1 MVALSHAPLQ
11 LVHNPVL
18 KIVTIPFD
26 RPIFILSAPRS
37 GSSYFYEILRR
48 SRDVRSFDKE
58 NDPLWFK
65 FFPYSRSPLPS
76 DYIAGKECPS
86 ATVRAFRTQLLL
98 KALQA
103 SRTHR
108 WQDRLQH
115 VFLRKPLRYLE
126 KTIANCFHLEAL
138 TRMFPDALYIHIVR
152 DGRACISSMLEGWN
166 SGFFWKRPLPF
177 PADATIA
184 HWTYPIPP
192 GWQRVVHRPL
202 PEICA
207 WSWQEHN
214 RYVLEKVK
222 QDEVFQRNYI
232 RISYEDLRADP
243 DRAIEK
249 VADFA
254 GLTPTEESRQ
264 YINNKRPSWTT
275 ISQPK
280 AGKWREKNPDAIAQ
294 IVPQI
299 APMMAE
305 LGYSL

>member
-1 MVALSHAPLQ
+1 MNQSVKKQLLAILSPG
-11 LVHNPVL
+11 
-18 KIVTIPFD
+18 FD

-48 SRDVRSFDKE
+48 SRGLQSFDQE
-58 NDPLWFK
+58 NDPLWFE
-65 FFPYSRSPLPS
+65 FFPYARSPLPS
-76 DYIAGKECPS
+76 DYIRAEECPP
-86 ATVRAFRTQLLL
+86 ATIRSFRNQLLL
-98 KALQA
+98 KKFQTRRRDRL
-103 SRTHR
+103 
-108 WQDRLQH
+108 QDRLQH
-115 VFLRKPLRYLE
+115 FLLRQPVRYLE

-138 TRMFPDALYIHIVR
+138 ARIFPNALYIHMVR

-177 PADATIA
+177 PPDATIT

-192 GWQRVVHRPL
+192 GWQKIVSQSL

-214 RYVLEKVK
+214 RYVLEKYR
-222 QDEVFQRNYI
+222 QDEAFRRNCI
-232 RISYEDLRADP
+232 RISYEDLLADP
-243 DRAIEK
+243 HNTIEK
-249 VADFA
+249 IAAFA
-254 GLTPTEESRQ
+254 GLTITEECRQ
-264 YINNKRPSWTT
+264 YIDEKRPSWTT

-280 AGKWREKNPDAIAQ
+280 AEKWREKNPDAIAQ
-294 IVPQI
+294 ITPQI